1 MGSVAWGVS
10 VVMGAVP
17 EDFDPNTVTP
27 GPIGFAAIFLV
38 AGATTLLGFD
48 LVRRIRR
55 TTYRAEITE
64 RLEAE
69 LAARDDEDSATGSST
84 GSATDPQQTPPNRP
98 QG

>member
-1 MGSVAWGVS
+1 MGSIAWGVS
-10 VVMGAVP
+10 VVMSAVP

-27 GPIGFAAIFLV
+27 GPIGFAAIFVV
-38 AGATTLLGFD
+38 AAATTLLGFD

-69 LAARDDEDSATGSST
+69 LAARDDEDSATGS
-84 GSATDPQQTPPNRP
+84 ATDPQQTPPNRP